1 MLKFLIEYIKNI
13 VIPNKKADVTESI
26 SNFYNKK
33 LVKKEEI
40 SIKEDL
46 LHAPLLN
53 EIKKFENV
61 ILPAE
66 RIIYHGSREFSP
78 ETDYAGRA
86 LLGTRKWFSDDQA
99 YAVNYAFCD
108 RHIDLG
114 RPLLWKC
121 KIKTDVTCLKGSQF
135 SLVNYSPW
143 GAAFPYKFPDD
154 FYKYARSIQG
164 EQKSFVLLDHLKNDL
179 FREIL
184 IAFQDHVIEIL
195 DVFILPDDK
204 PTAIKYASTHCV

>member
-1 MLKFLIEYIKNI
+1 MLRVIIQYIRNI
-13 VIPNKKADVTESI
+13 ISPNKTAGVTESI
-26 SNFYNKK
+26 PNFDDQK
-33 LVKKEEI
+33 LVKKEKV
-40 SIKEDL
+40 SIKEEL
-46 LHAPLLN
+46 LHVPLLN

-61 ILPAE
+61 TLPAE

-108 RHIDLG
+108 RHTELG

-135 SLVNYSPW
+135 GLVNYSPW
-143 GAAFPYKFPDD
+143 GAAFPHKFPNN
-154 FYKYARSIQG
+154 FYKYARNIQG
-164 EQKSFVLLDHLKNDL
+164 EQKSFVLLDHLENDL
-179 FREIL
+179 FGEIL

-195 DVFILPDDK
+195 DVFILPEDK
-204 PTAIKYASTHCV
+204 PTAIKHASIHCV